1 MYLTRRPRSSINTDV
16 VVRLVT
22 AVPEARGLTPDDL
35 IPLRQARPS
44 HAVIYTNEHER
55 DLANEQASNDSIPRR
70 TKFSFLFARNTDSLA
85 LAPRAGASAALF
97 RSPLTSSVTFS
108 TSLAHGLR
116 VGCKDMDQEER
127 TNSIC
132 EIYDVVSK
140 GREQGSVTWTMTV
153 DNT

>member
-70 TKFSFLFARNTDSLA
+70 TKFSFLFARNTDSLP
-85 LAPRAGASAALF
+85 LAPPALF

-108 TSLAHGLR
+108 ISLVHGLR